1 MPSLSYP
8 VHAKLFNWMKGASF
22 GSAPSSLRVALLT
35 AAPNP
40 DGTGIAEPSGLGYAR
55 QPLTLSAISVADGI
69 STVKNDNAIIF
80 GAATAQW
87 PAVTHLGVFGSDG
100 TLLFYGPLA
109 ASRVCTAGDSIAFGI
124 GSVQLRLR

>member
-22 GSAPSSLRVALLT
+22 GAAPTSLKVGLLT
-35 AAPNP
+35 APPNP
-40 DGTGIAEPSGLGYAR
+40 DGTGIVEPVGGGYAR
-55 QPLTLSAISVADGI
+55 QTLVLGAIAVADGI
-69 STVKNDNAIIF
+69 STAKNDNAVIF
-80 GAATAQW
+80 GAATVQW

-109 ASRVCTAGDSIAFGI
+109 ASRVCTVGDSIAFGI
-124 GSVQLRLR
+124 GAIQLRLR

>member
-1 MPSLSYP
+1 MPSLSYS
-8 VHAKLFNWMKGASF
+8 VHAKFFNWMKGATF
-22 GSAPSSLRVALLT
+22 GTAPSSLKVALLT

-40 DGTGIAEPSGLGYAR
+40 DGSGIVEPVGGGYAR
-55 QPLTLSAISVADGI
+55 QPLTLSPITVAEGI

-109 ASRVCTAGDSIAFGI
+109 ASRVCTVGDSIAFGI
-124 GSVQLRLR
+124 GAVQLRLR